1 MSRRGSPTD
10 DRLLTIFS
18 HAILIVS
25 IIVLA
30 FPIYVVFV
38 ASSLTLPEVLQAPMT
53 LVPGSQLL
61 ENYTTALTKG
71 ARAGGGGTPVWRLLL
86 NTMIMALGISIG
98 KIAISIISAYAIVFF
113 RFPFRML
120 FFWLI
125 FITLMLPVEVRIVP
139 TFEIAAALGLLNS
152 YTGLILPLIA
162 SATATFFFR
171 QFFLTIPDEL
181 IEAARV
187 DGAGPIRFFFDMVLP
202 LSKTNIAALFVIL
215 FIFGWNQFL
224 WPLLITTDPAFDTI
238 IIAVNRLLRAVDDQV
253 DWPLVMATTMMAMLV
268 PVLVVV
274 LMQKWFVKGLI
285 EHEK

>member
-1 MSRRGSPTD
+1 MVENN
-10 DRLLTIFS
+10 RLLTIFS

-38 ASSLTLPEVLQAPMT
+38 ASSLTLPEVLQSPMT
-53 LVPGSQLL
+53 LVPGGNLID
-61 ENYTTALTKG
+61 NYVTALTDG
-71 ARAGGGGTPVWRLLL
+71 ATRTGGGTPVWRLLL

-113 RFPFRML
+113 RFPFRMF

-125 FITLMLPVEVRIVP
+125 FVTLMLPVEVRIVP

-152 YTGLILPLIA
+152 YPGLILPLIA

-187 DGAGPIRFFFDMVLP
+187 DGAGPVRFFFDMVLP

-238 IIAVNRLLRAVDDQV
+238 IIAINRLLRAVDDQV
-253 DWPLVMATTMMAMLV
+253 EWPLVMATTMMAMLV
-268 PVLVVV
+268 PILVVV

>member
-1 MSRRGSPTD
+1 MVENN
-10 DRLLTIFS
+10 RLLAIFS
-18 HAILIVS
+18 HAILILS
-25 IIVLA
+25 IVVLA

-53 LVPGSQLL
+53 LVPGGNLVS
-61 ENYTTALTKG
+61 NYITALTDG
-71 ARAGGGGTPVWRLLL
+71 ATRTGGGTPVWRLLV

-113 RFPFRML
+113 RFPFRMF

-125 FITLMLPVEVRIVP
+125 FVTLMLPVEVRIVP

-152 YTGLILPLIA
+152 YPGLILPLIA

-187 DGAGPIRFFFDMVLP
+187 DGAGPVRFFFDMVLP

-238 IIAVNRLLRAVDDQV
+238 IIAINRLLRAVDDQV
-253 DWPLVMATTMMAMLV
+253 EWPLVMATTMMAMLV
-268 PVLVVV
+268 PILVVV

>member
-1 MSRRGSPTD
+1 MVENN
-10 DRLLTIFS
+10 RLLVIFS
-18 HAILIVS
+18 HTILILSV
-25 IIVLA
+25 IVLA

-38 ASSLTLPEVLQAPMT
+38 ASTLTLPEVLQTPMT
-53 LVPGSQLL
+53 LLPGRQLID
-61 ENYTTALTKG
+61 NYVTALTEG
-71 ARAGGGGTPVWRLLL
+71 AGASSTAVWRLLL
-86 NTMIMALGISIG
+86 NTLIMALGISLG

-113 RFPFRML
+113 RFPLRMF

-125 FITLMLPVEVRIVP
+125 FVTLMLPVEVRIVP
-139 TFEIAAALGLLNS
+139 TFEIAAALNLLNS
-152 YTGLILPLIA
+152 YPGLILPLIA

-171 QFFLTIPDEL
+171 QFFMTIPDEL

-238 IIAVNRLLRAVDDQV
+238 IIALNRLLRAVDDQV
-253 DWPLVMATTMMAMLV
+253 DWPLVMATTMMAMIV
-268 PVLVVV
+268 PILVVV

>member
-1 MSRRGSPTD
+1 MIQNN
-10 DRLLTIFS
+10 RLLTLFS
-18 HAILIVS
+18 HTILIISV
-25 IIVLA
+25 IVLA

-38 ASSLTLPEVLQAPMT
+38 ASSLTLPEVLQSPMT
-53 LVPGSQLL
+53 LIPGGQLL
-61 ENYTTALTKG
+61 DNYVTALVKG
-71 ARAGGGGTPVWRLLL
+71 AGRGGSGTPVLRLLF
-86 NTMIMALGISIG
+86 NTMVMALGISIG

-113 RFPFRML
+113 RFPFRMF

-125 FITLMLPVEVRIVP
+125 FVTLMLPVEVRIVP

-152 YTGLILPLIA
+152 YPGLILPLIA
-162 SATATFFFR
+162 LATATFFFR
-171 QFFLTIPDEL
+171 QFFLTIPSEL

-187 DGAGPIRFFFDMVLP
+187 DGAGPVRFFIDIVLP

-224 WPLLITTDPAFDTI
+224 WPLLITTDPNFDTI
-238 IIAVNRLLRAVDDQV
+238 IIALNRLLRAVDDQV

-268 PVLVVV
+268 PVAVVV